1 MRVYAVE
8 DVNMEVIIDGKAA
21 YNDTLKG
28 TNGIEFEAANRL
40 ELDIS
45 DLTRV
50 RLHYNDKRI
59 EPLGSLSRGRRL
71 VFIHETRN

>member
-1 MRVYAVE
+1 
-8 DVNMEVIIDGKAA
+8 MEVTIDGKVA
-21 YNDTLKG
+21 YNDRLQGTKG
-28 TNGIEFEAANRL
+28 VEFEAANRL

-71 VFIHETRN
+71 VFIHETRD